1 MKKAVDDVLGAFVQ
15 PRTDMRFDMNVSK
28 SRWDPGQGPPCI
40 GKAHTT
46 L

>member
-1 MKKAVDDVLGAFVQ
+1 MKKAVDDVSGAFVQ
-15 PRTDMRFDMNVSK
+15 PRADMKFDMNVSK
-28 SRWDPGQGPPCI
+28 SHRDPGQGPPCT